1 MNTEVLVALLSLV
14 GTLLGTLAGILASSK
29 LTSYRIEQLEKKM
42 DAINNSTAEIPTI
55 KAELNRLNTRVA
67 HLEKYHQEQI

>member
-1 MNTEVLVALLSLV
+1 MNTEILVALLSLV

-29 LTSYRIEQLEKKM
+29 LTSYRIEQLEKRM
-42 DAINNSTAEIPTI
+42 DTVIDSTTEIPTL
-55 KAELNRLNTRVA
+55 KAELSRLNTRVS

>member
-42 DAINNSTAEIPTI
+42 DAVSNSTAEIPTI
-55 KAELNRLNTRVA
+55 KAELTRLNKRVA
-67 HLEKYHQEQI
+67 LLEKYHREKV

>member
-29 LTSYRIEQLEKKM
+29 LTNYRIEQLEKKM
-42 DAINNSTAEIPTI
+42 DALNTSTAAIPVIQSEI
-55 KAELNRLNTRVA
+55 KRLNQRVA
-67 HLEKYHQEQI
+67 DLEKYHQEKT

>member
-42 DAINNSTAEIPTI
+42 DAVNSSTAEIPAI
-55 KAELNRLNTRVA
+55 QAELKRLNARVT
-67 HLEKYHQEQI
+67 HLEAYHQEKV